1 MFVSMPECSI
11 LKFSEVSL
19 HMYKEMIYYINTT
32 ITKININ
39 VRASMSLNIHV
50 ITDQHYRINS
60 YYSCPSCCPPLSTTL
75 TLTDVLPLLLF
86 SLTAARA
93 GVLYRSPG
101 RARARPHALARPT
114 RWNSWPQSV
123 PPPAP
128 AGRWRHDVINY
139 NAACAGMFSPV
150 RHVMLTWDRKALA
163 PVPSWNGS
171 NTGLA

>member
-1 MFVSMPECSI
+1 MPECSI

-19 HMYKEMIYYINTT
+19 HMYKEMIYFINIT
-32 ITKININ
+32 IIKININ

-60 YYSCPSCCPPLSTTL
+60 YYSCPPLSTTL
-75 TLTDVLPLLLF
+75 TLTAVLPLLLF

-114 RWNSWPQSV
+114 RWNS
-123 PPPAP
+123 
-128 AGRWRHDVINY
+128 
-139 NAACAGMFSPV
+139 
-150 RHVMLTWDRKALA
+150 
-163 PVPSWNGS
+163 
-171 NTGLA
+171 

>member
-1 MFVSMPECSI
+1 MPECSI

-39 VRASMSLNIHV
+39 VPASMSLNIHV
-50 ITDQHYRINS
+50 ITDQQYRINS

-75 TLTDVLPLLLF
+75 TLTAVLPLLLF
-86 SLTAARA
+86 SLTVARA

-114 RWNSWPQSV
+114 RWNS
-123 PPPAP
+123 
-128 AGRWRHDVINY
+128 
-139 NAACAGMFSPV
+139 
-150 RHVMLTWDRKALA
+150 
-163 PVPSWNGS
+163 
-171 NTGLA
+171 